1 MDWNVAR
8 LRAPPAPTPGGVA
21 FTALCGH
28 GKAGYGS
35 GVGSLREFT
44 NPALALPPPV
54 GGLADVV
61 FQHAQDDP
69 HYVALGRKDEH
80 GEWRDVTS
88 AEFRDEVL
96 ALAKGLLA
104 QGIRFGD
111 RVAIMSR
118 TRYEWTLFDYALWTI
133 GAQVVPV
140 YPTSSAEQCFW
151 MLYDAECTAAVVE
164 HEDHAMTI
172 ATVIDRLP
180 QLRRLWQLDSG
191 CVQELYDAGAAI
203 EDEVVHRH
211 REAVTP
217 DSTATIIY
225 TSGTTGR
232 PKGCV
237 VSHGN
242 FMFEADTVIE
252 RWEPVFHSRKGDEAA
267 TLLFLPLAH
276 VFGRMVQIAAI
287 RGKVRFGHQP
297 QLHASALLPDLQAF
311 RPTFFLAVPYIFEK
325 VYGAARRKAEREGR
339 AGPFEKAVDVAVQYA
354 EAVEAKAWGTGP
366 GPSAGLRMQHQLF
379 EKLVYGKLRAA
390 MGGRV
395 RQAMSGGSA
404 MDRRLGL
411 FFAGAG
417 VQIYEG
423 YGLTETTAAATANP
437 PGRTRYGTVGQAIPG
452 MTVHIADDG
461 EIWLRGDN
469 VFQGYLN
476 NPKATDETLHDGWLA
491 TGDLG
496 ALDEDGYLTITG
508 RKKEILVTSGGKSV
522 APGLLEERVRD
533 HPLVHQCLLVG
544 NDRPFVAALVTLDHE
559 AVEHWLQMRGKP
571 QMTPAELVRDA
582 DLEAEV
588 RRAVVAANTLVSK
601 AESIR
606 TFRILGQPFSEEHG
620 LLTPSLK
627 LKRKAIENAY
637 ANEVEAL
644 YRS

>member
-1 MDWNVAR
+1 M
-8 LRAPPAPTPGGVA
+8 
-21 FTALCGH
+21 
-28 GKAGYGS
+28 
-35 GVGSLREFT
+35 REYT
-44 NPALALPPPV
+44 NPPLASAPPV

-61 FQHAQDDP
+61 FEHAREDP
-69 HYVALGRKDEH
+69 RHIALGRKDER

-118 TRYEWTLFDYALWTI
+118 TRYEWTLFDFALWTV

-140 YPTSSAEQCFW
+140 YSTSSAEQCFW
-151 MLYDAECTAAVVE
+151 MLYDSEVTAAVVE

-180 QLRRLWQLDSG
+180 RLRRLWQLDAG
-191 CVQELYDAGAAI
+191 CVQELYDAGAHI

-237 VSHGN
+237 ISHGN

-252 RWEPVFHSRKGDEAA
+252 RWEPVFHSKKGDEAA

-287 RGKVRFGHQP
+287 RGRVRFGHQP
-297 QLHASALLPDLQAF
+297 HLHAAALLPDLAAF

-325 VYGAARRKAEREGR
+325 VFNAARRKAEREGR
-339 AGPFEKAVDVAVQYA
+339 AGPFEKAVQVAVDYA

-366 GPSAGLRMQHQLF
+366 GPTAGLRMQHQLF
-379 EKLVYGKLRAA
+379 DKLVYAKVRAA

-395 RQAMSGGSA
+395 RHAMSGGSA

-452 MTVHIADDG
+452 LTVHIADDG

-476 NPKATDETLHDGWLA
+476 NPKATDETLQDGWLA

-496 ALDEDGYLTITG
+496 SLDEDGYLTITG

-522 APGLLEERVRD
+522 SPGLLEERVRD
-533 HPLVHQCLLVG
+533 HPLVHQCILVG
-544 NDRPFVAALVTLDHE
+544 NDRPFVAALVTLDQE
-559 AVEHWLQMRGKP
+559 AVEHWLQMRRKP
-571 QMTPAELVRDA
+571 QLTPAELVRDP

-588 RRAVVAANTLVSK
+588 RRAVVAANTLVSQ

-606 TFRILGQPFSEEHG
+606 TFRILAQPFTEEHG

-627 LKRKAIENAY
+627 LKRRAIENAY
-637 ANEVEAL
+637 ADEVEAL
-644 YRS
+644 YRA